1 VSLKTKAKKSVTI
14 TITIAL
20 ILFSCNAWGDY
31 KVRYKDSIRPVE
43 IENVERLEKCK
54 TPKNGYKTYKC
65 PKCGTKKYVPFTCKC
80 RLCTSCGT
88 KAANEWADRIHHILL
103 KVPHRH
109 VIFTVSDKMRELLK
123 NPKYQKV
130 LFAASKITME
140 EMVASSNKKSEKKTK
155 LKIGMIQVL
164 QTFGADM
171 KYNPHVHCIVT
182 EGGFD
187 RQWNWIHTYYLPY
200 KFFRKKWQYHLL
212 TMLKKEMPK
221 CRETNVFIDLLFK
234 NNPEGFVINA
244 EHRFEKGE
252 GWNMARYIGRY
263 VKHPPIA
270 ESRITAFDGKQVTF
284 WYKDSETKQIK
295 TVTMEKF
302 EFIRLLL
309 SHIPEKN
316 FKIVR
321 YVGVYSRRGYKHRQ
335 TEFHDGEIIFT
346 KKSWREEI
354 KKTFKYDPLI
364 CPYCETEMELIGTCY
379 EGTDSY
385 PTEEPQPVEPPSVC
399 QYSQQDRIRF
409 ILSVIKNNQ
418 NGRGASIEKVISESA
433 KIGMNREHAI
443 SYIEHLKQH
452 GYASI
457 PSPHCYIYGI
467 RQY

>member
-1 VSLKTKAKKSVTI
+1 VSLKTKAKTSATI
-14 TITIAL
+14 TITIAI
-20 ILFSCNAWGDY
+20 ILFSCNAWEDY
-31 KVRYKDSIRPVE
+31 KVRYRDSIRSVE
-43 IENVERLEKCK
+43 IENVERLKKCK
-54 TPKNGYKTYKC
+54 TSWNGYKTYQC
-65 PKCGTKKYVPFTCKC
+65 PKCGTRKYVPFTCKC

-88 KAANEWADRIHHILL
+88 KAANDWADRIHHILL

-109 VIFTVSDKMRELLK
+109 VIFTVPYKMRELLK

-140 EMVASSNKKSEKKTK
+140 EMVASSNKTNKKKTK

-187 RQWNWIHTYYLPY
+187 RKWNWIHTYYMPY
-200 KFFRKKWQYHLL
+200 KFWRRKWQYILL
-212 TMLKKEMPK
+212 TMLKKEMPV
-221 CRETNVFIDLLFK
+221 CRETNVFINLLFE
-234 NNPEGFVINA
+234 NNPEGFVING

-270 ESRITAFDGKQVTF
+270 ESRIMVFDGKQVTF
-284 WYKDSETKQIK
+284 GYKDSETKQRK

-321 YVGVYSRRGYKHRQ
+321 YVGIYSRRGYKHRQ
-335 TEFHDGEIIFT
+335 TEFHEGEMILI
-346 KKSWREEI
+346 KRSWREEI
-354 KKTFKYDPLI
+354 KRTFNYDPII
-364 CPYCETEMELIGTCY
+364 CPNCKIEMELIGICY

-385 PTEEPQPVEPPSVC
+385 PTEEPPPNVKL
-399 QYSQQDRIRF
+399 SQQERIRL
-409 ILSVIKNNQ
+409 IISLIIENQ
-418 NGRGASIEKVISESA
+418 NGSGASIEKVVSEAA
-433 KIGMNREHAI
+433 KRGIDKEQI
-443 SYIEHLKQH
+443 LCDFQHLKMQ
-452 GYASI
+452 GDVYEPKTGEI
-457 PSPHCYIYGI
+457 KYVF
-467 RQY
+467 

>member
-1 VSLKTKAKKSVTI
+1 MV
-14 TITIAL
+14 
-20 ILFSCNAWGDY
+20 
-31 KVRYKDSIRPVE
+31 
-43 IENVERLEKCK
+43 
-54 TPKNGYKTYKC
+54 
-65 PKCGTKKYVPFTCKC
+65 
-80 RLCTSCGT
+80 
-88 KAANEWADRIHHILL
+88 
-103 KVPHRH
+103 
-109 VIFTVSDKMRELLK
+109 FTVSDKLRELLK

-140 EMVASSNKKSEKKTK
+140 EMVASSNKKSKKKIK

-187 RQWNWIHTYYLPY
+187 RKWNWIHTYYLPY
-200 KFFRKKWQYHLL
+200 KSFRKKWQYHLL

-270 ESRITAFDGKQVTF
+270 ESRIIAFDGKQVTF
-284 WYKDSETKQIK
+284 WYKDSETKQRR
-295 TVTMEKF
+295 TVSMEKF

-321 YVGVYSRRGYKHRQ
+321 YVGIYSRRGYKHRQ
-335 TEFHDGEIIFT
+335 TEFLEGEILFI
-346 KKSWREEI
+346 KRSWREEI
-354 KKTFKYDPLI
+354 KKVFKYDPLK

-379 EGTDSY
+379 EGTESY
-385 PTEEPQPVEPPSVC
+385 PTEEPQPVEPPPDC
-399 QYSQQDRIRF
+399 QHSQQDRIRF

-418 NGRGASIEKVISESA
+418 NGRGASIEMVIAETS
-433 KIGMNREHAI
+433 KIGMSREHVI
-443 SYIEHLKQH
+443 SYIEHLKQN
-452 GYASI
+452 GYAYEPI
-457 PSPHCYIYGI
+457 NGEI
-467 RQY
+467 RCAF

>member
-14 TITIAL
+14 TVTIAI
-20 ILFSCNAWGDY
+20 ILFSCNAWDVY
-31 KVRYKDSIRPVE
+31 QVSYKDSIRSVE
-43 IENVERLEKCK
+43 IENVERLRKCK
-54 TPKNGYKTYKC
+54 TPKNGYKTYQC

-88 KAANEWADRIHHILL
+88 KAANEWANRIHHILL

-109 VIFTVSDKMRELLK
+109 VVFTVSDKMRELLK
-123 NPKYQKV
+123 SPKYQKV

-140 EMVASSNKKSEKKTK
+140 EMVASSNKKSKKKTK

-164 QTFGADM
+164 QTFGADI

-270 ESRITAFDGKQVTF
+270 ESRIIAFDGKQVTF
-284 WYKDSETKQIK
+284 WYKDSETKQRK

-302 EFIRLLL
+302 EFIRLIL

-335 TEFHDGEIIFT
+335 TEFHEGEIILI
-346 KKSWREEI
+346 KRNWREEI
-354 KKTFKYDPLI
+354 KKTFDYDPLI
-364 CPYCETEMELIGTCY
+364 CPNCKSEMELIGICY

-385 PTEEPQPVEPPSVC
+385 PDEEPPPVEPPPVH
-399 QYSQQDRIRF
+399 QLSQQERMQLI
-409 ILSVIKNNQ
+409 IKLIIYNQ
-418 NGRGASIEKVISESA
+418 NGRGASIENVVSDAVMKGID
-433 KIGMNREHAI
+433 REVVLD
-443 SYIEHLKQH
+443 SIEHLKTQ
-452 GYASI
+452 GKAYEPKNGEI
-457 PSPHCYIYGI
+457 KYVF
-467 RQY
+467 

>member
-1 VSLKTKAKKSVTI
+1 MSLKTKAKKSVTI
-14 TITIAL
+14 TVTIAI
-20 ILFSCNAWGDY
+20 ILFSCNAWDVY
-31 KVRYKDSIRPVE
+31 QVSYKDSIRSVE
-43 IENVERLEKCK
+43 IENVERLRKCK
-54 TPKNGYKTYKC
+54 TPKNGYKTYQC

-88 KAANEWADRIHHILL
+88 KAANEWANRIHHILL

-109 VIFTVSDKMRELLK
+109 VVFTVSDKMRELLK
-123 NPKYQKV
+123 SPKYQKV

-140 EMVASSNKKSEKKTK
+140 EMVASSNKKSKKKTK

-164 QTFGADM
+164 QTFGADI

-270 ESRITAFDGKQVTF
+270 ESRIIAFDGKQVTF
-284 WYKDSETKQIK
+284 WYKDSETKQRK

-302 EFIRLLL
+302 EFIRLIL

-335 TEFHDGEIIFT
+335 TEFHEGEIILI
-346 KKSWREEI
+346 KRNWREEI
-354 KKTFKYDPLI
+354 KKTFDYDPLI
-364 CPYCETEMELIGTCY
+364 CPNCKSEMELIGICY

-385 PTEEPQPVEPPSVC
+385 PDEEPPPVEPPPVH
-399 QYSQQDRIRF
+399 QLSQQERMQLI
-409 ILSVIKNNQ
+409 IKLIIYNQ
-418 NGRGASIEKVISESA
+418 NGRGASIENVVSDAVMKGID
-433 KIGMNREHAI
+433 REVVLD
-443 SYIEHLKQH
+443 SIEHLKTQ
-452 GYASI
+452 GKAYEPKNGEI
-457 PSPHCYIYGI
+457 KYVF
-467 RQY
+467 

>member
-1 VSLKTKAKKSVTI
+1 MSLKTKAKTSATI

-20 ILFSCNAWGDY
+20 ILFSCNAWEDY
-31 KVRYKDSIRPVE
+31 KVRFRDSIRSVE
-43 IENVERLEKCK
+43 IENVERLKKCK
-54 TPKNGYKTYKC
+54 TSKNGYKTYQC

-88 KAANEWADRIHHILL
+88 KAANEWADKIHHILL

-109 VIFTVSDKMRELLK
+109 VVFTVPDKMRELFK

-140 EMVASSNKKSEKKTK
+140 EMVASSNKKSKKKTK

-187 RQWNWIHTYYLPY
+187 RKWNWIHTYYIPY
-200 KFFRKKWQYHLL
+200 KFWRRKWQYKLL
-212 TMLKKEMPK
+212 TMLKKELPV
-221 CRETNVFIDLLFK
+221 CTETNIFINLLFE
-234 NNPEGFVINA
+234 NNPEGFVING

-270 ESRITAFDGKQVTF
+270 ESRIMVFDGKQVTF
-284 WYKDSETKQIK
+284 WYKDSETKQRK

-321 YVGVYSRRGYKHRQ
+321 YVGIYSRRGYKHRQ
-335 TEFHDGEIIFT
+335 TEFHEGEMILI
-346 KKSWREEI
+346 KRSWREEI
-354 KKTFKYDPLI
+354 KRTFDYDPII
-364 CPYCETEMELIGTCY
+364 CPNCKIEMELIGICY

-385 PTEEPQPVEPPSVC
+385 PTEEPPPVEPPSI
-399 QYSQQDRIRF
+399 QQLSQQERIQL
-409 ILSVIKNNQ
+409 IITLIINNQ
-418 NGRGASIEKVISESA
+418 NGRGASIEKVVSEA
-433 KIGMNREHAI
+433 AIKGIGREVI
-443 SYIEHLKQH
+443 FDCIEHLKFH
-452 GYASI
+452 GEAYEPKNGEI
-457 PSPHCYIYGI
+457 KYVF
-467 RQY
+467 

>member
-1 VSLKTKAKKSVTI
+1 MCIKTKAKKSVTI
-14 TITIAL
+14 TITIAI
-20 ILFSCNAWGDY
+20 ILFSCNAWDDY
-31 KVRYKDSIRPVE
+31 KVRYKDSIRSVE
-43 IENVERLEKCK
+43 IENVERLGKCK
-54 TPKNGYKTYKC
+54 TSKNGYKTYQC
-65 PKCGTKKYVPFTCKC
+65 PKCGKKKYVPFTCKC
-80 RLCTSCGT
+80 RLCTSCRT
-88 KAANEWADRIHHILL
+88 KAANEWADEIHHKLL

-109 VIFTVSDKMRELLK
+109 VIFTVPDKLRELLK

-140 EMVASSNKKSEKKTK
+140 EMVASSNKISKKKTK

-187 RQWNWIHTYYLPY
+187 RQWNWIHTYYIPY
-200 KFFRKKWQYHLL
+200 KFWRKKWQYKLL
-212 TMLKKEMPK
+212 TMLKKELPG
-221 CRETNVFIDLLFK
+221 CRETNVCIDLLFK
-234 NNPEGFVINA
+234 NNPEGFVING

-284 WYKDSETKQIK
+284 WYKDSETKQRK
-295 TVTMEKF
+295 TVTMERF

-321 YVGVYSRRGYKHRQ
+321 YVGIYSRRGYRHRQ
-335 TEFHDGEIIFT
+335 TEFHEGEIVLI

-354 KKTFKYDPLI
+354 KKTFNYDPLL
-364 CPYCETEMELIGTCY
+364 CPDCNIEMELIDICF
-379 EGTDSY
+379 EGSDSY
-385 PTEEPQPVEPPSVC
+385 PTEEPPPVEPPPNIKL
-399 QYSQQDRIRF
+399 SQQERMQLI
-409 ILSVIKNNQ
+409 IALIIKNQ
-418 NGRGASIEKVISESA
+418 NGSGASIEKVVSEA
-433 KIGMNREHAI
+433 EKRGIDKEQLL
-443 SYIEHLKQH
+443 YDFQHLKMK
-452 GYASI
+452 
-457 PSPHCYIYGI
+457 GI
-467 RQY
+467 VYEPKSGEIRYVF

>member
-1 VSLKTKAKKSVTI
+1 VSLKTKAKTSATI

-20 ILFSCNAWGDY
+20 ILFSCNAWEDY
-31 KVRYKDSIRPVE
+31 KVRYRDSIRSIE
-43 IENVERLEKCK
+43 IENVERLKKCK
-54 TPKNGYKTYKC
+54 TPKNGYKIYKC
-65 PKCGTKKYVPFTCKC
+65 PQCGTKKYVPFTCKC

-140 EMVASSNKKSEKKTK
+140 EMVSSSNKKSKKKTK

-200 KFFRKKWQYHLL
+200 KFFRKKWQYNLL

-270 ESRITAFDGKQVTF
+270 ESRIIAFDGKQVTF
-284 WYKDSETKQIK
+284 WYKDSEIKQRK

-321 YVGVYSRRGYKHRQ
+321 YVGIYSRRGYKHRQ
-335 TEFHDGEIIFT
+335 TEFHEGEILFI
-346 KKSWREEI
+346 KRSWREDI

-364 CPYCETEMELIGTCY
+364 CPYCETEMKLIGTCY

-385 PTEEPQPVEPPSVC
+385 PTEEPQPVEPPSDC
-399 QYSQQDRIRF
+399 QHSQQDRIRF

-443 SYIEHLKQH
+443 SYIEHLKQN
-452 GYASI
+452 GYAYEPI
-457 PSPHCYIYGI
+457 NGEI
-467 RQY
+467 RCVF